1 MSTNEAGYQIDNTI
15 TQRMT
20 FEHSTLNKFKA
31 ERTKKSWTF
40 LNGFIRDGSLE

>member
-20 FEHSTLNKFKA
+20 FEHSTL
-31 ERTKKSWTF
+31 TVLS
-40 LNGFIRDGSLE
+40 